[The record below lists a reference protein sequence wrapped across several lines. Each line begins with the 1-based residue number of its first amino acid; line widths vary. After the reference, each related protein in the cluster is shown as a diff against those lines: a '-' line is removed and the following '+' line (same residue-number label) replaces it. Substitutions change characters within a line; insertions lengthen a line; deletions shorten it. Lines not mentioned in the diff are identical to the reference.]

1 MNMTHFSGRSSQ
13 TLPNSTEEN
22 SPVAPL
28 HYKSHPSGIEA
39 IEITQHEDFLIGN
52 VFKYLL
58 RRKFKGQELT
68 DVRKA
73 LWYLQ
78 KEEERL
84 TKEQGDGKAKS

>member
-1 MNMTHFSGRSSQ
+1 MNMTNFSGQSLP
-13 TLPNSTEEN
+13 TLRKSTGA
-22 SPVAPL
+22 SDPVAPS

-39 IEITQHEDFLIGN
+39 IEITQYEDFLIGN

-73 LWYLQ
+73 LWYLT
-78 KEEERL
+78 KEEQRL
-84 TKEQGDGKAKS
+84 SEQEGKNESKG

>member
-1 MNMTHFSGRSSQ
+1 MNMTHYSGRYSQ
-13 TLPNSTEEN
+13 TSPDNTEAN

-73 LWYLQ
+73 LWYLK

-84 TKEQGDGKAKS
+84 TKEQGDGEAKS